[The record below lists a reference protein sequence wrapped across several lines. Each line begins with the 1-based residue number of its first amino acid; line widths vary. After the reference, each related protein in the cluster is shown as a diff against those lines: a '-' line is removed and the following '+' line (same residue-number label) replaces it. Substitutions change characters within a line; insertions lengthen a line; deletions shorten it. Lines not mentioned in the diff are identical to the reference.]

1 MSTAYH
7 PQTYGQTELV
17 NQCLETF
24 LRCFAHACPAK
35 WVHWVSLMEF
45 WYNSSFHSSLGR
57 SPFEVLYGFPPRH
70 IGIVPLDATP
80 VSDLNSWLYER
91 AVMQSLIKQ
100 HLSRAQIR
108 MKCQA
113 DKHRS

>member
-1 MSTAYH
+1 
-7 PQTYGQTELV
+7 
-17 NQCLETF
+17 
-24 LRCFAHACPAK
+24 
-35 WVHWVSLMEF
+35 MEF
-45 WYNSSFHSSLGR
+45 WYNYSFHSSLGR